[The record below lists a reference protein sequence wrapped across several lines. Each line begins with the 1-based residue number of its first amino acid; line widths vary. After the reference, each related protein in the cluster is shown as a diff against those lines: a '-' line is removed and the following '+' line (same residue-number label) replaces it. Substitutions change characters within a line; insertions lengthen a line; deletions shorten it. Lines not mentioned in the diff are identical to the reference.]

1 MIAQKAAKE
10 LKAMIKVT
18 KLNGSEL
25 VVNADLIEFVE
36 STPDTLI
43 SLTTGRKIM
52 VREAL
57 DEVVGKAVAYR
68 RTARTVVVPAGG
80 DGSIFDDQPR

>member
-1 MIAQKAAKE
+1 
-10 LKAMIKVT
+10 MIKVT
-18 KLNGSEL
+18 KLNGREL

-52 VREAL
+52 VLEEL
-57 DEVVGKAVAYR
+57 DDVVSRAISYR
-68 RTARTVVVPAGG
+68 SRARIYPIPTGG
-80 DGSIFDDQPR
+80 TGSVFEG